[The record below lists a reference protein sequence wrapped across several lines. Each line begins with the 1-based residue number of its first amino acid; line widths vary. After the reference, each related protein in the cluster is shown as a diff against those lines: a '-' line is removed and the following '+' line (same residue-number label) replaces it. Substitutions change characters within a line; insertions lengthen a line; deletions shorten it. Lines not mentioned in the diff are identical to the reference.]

1 MKLQFTVGLLIL
13 LLATCSVHQPKAT
26 DSGVQ
31 GQVTIGP
38 MCPAVQVGQPC
49 PDQPYQATLTVNTPG
64 GERIARVHADTNGYF
79 KVKLGAG
86 TYILHPE
93 SPNVMPYA
101 ADQTFTVQSGQF
113 TQLDIHYDSGIR

>member
-1 MKLQFTVGLLIL
+1 MKLQFTIGLLIL
-13 LLATCSVHQPKAT
+13 LLATCSVQQPKAT

-38 MCPAVQVGQPC
+38 MCPVVQVSQPC
-49 PDQPYQATLTVNTPG
+49 PNQPYQATLTVNTLG
-64 GERIARVHADTNGYF
+64 GERIARVHADANGYF

-93 SPNVMPYA
+93 SPNGMSYA
-101 ADQTFTVQSGQF
+101 ADQTFTVQANQF
-113 TQLDIHYDSGIR
+113 AQVNVRYDSGIR